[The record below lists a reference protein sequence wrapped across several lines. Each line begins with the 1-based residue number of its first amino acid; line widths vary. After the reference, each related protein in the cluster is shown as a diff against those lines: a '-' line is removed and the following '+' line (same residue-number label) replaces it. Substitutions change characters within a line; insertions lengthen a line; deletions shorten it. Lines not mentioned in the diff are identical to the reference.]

1 MKSSFPVIGI
11 GASAGGLEPLEVFF
25 EQAALDTEFAYVII
39 QHLAPNHKSLM
50 DDLLARHTSLPIHII
65 QDGMKIRP
73 AHIYLNPPKSF
84 VEISNGKFALSEKAD
99 RKLSFPIS
107 SFFQSLS
114 AELQENAFAIV
125 LSGTGSDGSDGIKF
139 IKEKGGFVLVQD
151 PDEAKFNGMPNNA
164 INTGAVDKVC
174 SIEHMHQEIDIFFKN
189 KEHLEQNQ
197 QSVGSTK
204 EIITKILKRTQLLI
218 DVDFT
223 GYKHTTVS
231 RRIGRRMSLLN
242 FITMED
248 YYHHLANN
256 VAEANF
262 LAKELL
268 IGVTRFFRD
277 EEAFETLKH
286 KVIPQ
291 LVEQN
296 KDSKT
301 IRVWVPAC
309 STGEEAYTIAILL
322 KDHLRKN
329 KLQFDVNIFATD
341 LDREAIKFAGN
352 RVFTDSI
359 SAEVPPEYFSTYFTA
374 QRSGYSIAKEIREMI
389 VFSTHNIIQDAPFNK
404 IDLISCRNF
413 LIYLNESIQQKLFSL
428 FQYSLKSGAFLFLG
442 SSETMGN
449 ADDEF
454 VEVDKK
460 HKIFSNK
467 ENKKF
472 IQRPKLGLS
481 RNRVENNL
489 DIRLANFP
497 NSQSKHKV
505 LTEIQQTLI
514 QEYVPD
520 SMIID
525 SQFNLLHT
533 TGNTNRWL
541 SLPSGELN
549 ANVFR
554 MMPESLAMP
563 IEVIAGKVL
572 HDAKPVTLT
581 DIPIPPQLIPFYG
594 NEELLQ
600 IHIRSKK
607 IDHNVNYLFLT
618 FESKTAVKQEEAFEK
633 INVREASNDRIQIL
647 ERDLRVNRETL
658 QTAIEELESSNEEL
672 QAANEELQSS
682 NEELESVNEEL
693 YTVNSEYQEK
703 NTELAHA
710 NDDLNNLI
718 QSTEIAILFLD
729 SQLNIRRYTP
739 AIKKIMDLKPYDIG
753 RNLSH
758 FRAKVQVENFLEH
771 VESVLDKLIPYE
783 TSVRDAKGK
792 EYLLKISPFRTNQ
805 NAIDGVVLVFVDLT
819 QSSNLRKEIQ
829 LSDNALSDLKSK
841 HADQTEILELISENM
856 NDMVLIIDQK
866 GNIEYCTPSAATL
879 TGYSYEKLLQMNLF
893 NKIPNEIQVEK
904 LKNAITGFLKNQQSG
919 LIEFELERNNGINR
933 WFEASLKPINKSKSG
948 DYKILMTVRDVQER
962 WLREQEY
969 KRNSL
974 IAEQTSSA
982 VIITDRD
989 GRISFTNKAF
999 EKMTGYM
1006 EEEVLGK
1013 KPGDFLQ
1020 GEQSDPDIK
1029 KIMSESIKNEK
1040 PFDVNIINYNRQGHK
1055 YIINIKA
1062 EPLFDERDNFMGF
1075 FAIQNDISRDQEQ
1088 IEQIHNLNLKISIQ
1102 NEKLAEANTAL
1113 EEFAYIASHDL
1124 KTPVRNIKGLLQLIE
1139 KKGDSLTAEKREQY
1153 FKVVIT
1159 SAAELNV
1166 MIDNLLVYSR
1176 TGKEQEIKQIIDVR
1190 TIMEEVVQQFDHDRI
1205 ELGSKI
1211 ELDFNVNQIPIYPIL
1226 FKRLLTNLIGNAIK
1240 YRGSDP
1246 PEIKISCFQENEM
1259 IRFHIKDNGI
1269 GIPADQHENI
1279 FKIFK
1284 TLGQYADS
1292 NGIGLSVCKKIVEL
1306 HGGEIG
1312 LQSIPGQGSTF
1323 HFTISKNN
1331 STYG

>member
-1 MKSSFPVIGI
+1 MKISFSVIGI

-25 EQAALDTEFAYVII
+25 EKVALDTEFAYVII

-65 QDGMKIRP
+65 QEGMELEP
-73 AHIYLNPPKSF
+73 GHIYLNPPKSF
-84 VEISNGKFALSEKAD
+84 VEISNAKFVLLEKAD

-107 SFFQSLS
+107 TFFQSLS
-114 AELQENAFAIV
+114 AELQENACAIV

-174 SIEHMHQEIDIFFKN
+174 SIEMMHQEIDIFFKN

-204 EIITKILKRTQLLI
+204 DIITKILKRTQQLI

-223 GYKHTTVS
+223 GYKYTTVS

-242 FITMED
+242 FNMMED
-248 YYHHLANN
+248 YYHHLSNN
-256 VAEANF
+256 IAEANF

-277 EEAFETLKH
+277 EEAFENLKN

-296 KDSKT
+296 LGSKT

-352 RVFTDSI
+352 RIFTDSI
-359 SAEVPPEYFSTYFTA
+359 SAEVPPEYFSNYFTA
-374 QRSGYSIAKEIREMI
+374 QRSGYAIAKEIREMI
-389 VFSTHNIIQDAPFNK
+389 VFSSHNLIQDAPFNK

-413 LIYLNESIQQKLFSL
+413 LIYLNEPVQQKLFNL
-428 FQYSLKSGAFLFLG
+428 FQYSLKTGAFLFLG
-442 SSETMGN
+442 SSETLGIAN
-449 ADDEF
+449 DEF
-454 VEVDKK
+454 IEVDKK
-460 HKIFSNK
+460 YKIFSNK

-472 IQRPKLGLS
+472 VQRPKLGVN
-481 RNRVENNL
+481 RNRLDNNF
-489 DIRLANFP
+489 DIQLVNFP

-505 LTEIQQTLI
+505 LTEIQQSLI

-541 SLPSGELN
+541 SLPSGEVS
-549 ANVFR
+549 ANVFS
-554 MMPESLAMP
+554 MMPESLAIP
-563 IEVIAGKVL
+563 IEVVASKVL

-581 DIPIPPQLIPFYG
+581 GIKIPPQLIPFYG

-600 IHIRSKK
+600 INIRSKK
-607 IDHNVNYLFLT
+607 IDHDVHYLFLT
-618 FESKTAVKQEEAFEK
+618 FESKTADKQEEAIEK
-633 INVREASNDRIQIL
+633 INVNEASNSRIHIL
-647 ERDLRVNRETL
+647 ERELRANRETL

-703 NTELAHA
+703 NTELAYT
-710 NDDLNNLI
+710 NDDLSNLI

-739 AIKKIMDLKPYDIG
+739 SIKKIMELMPHDIG

-758 FRAKVQVENFLEH
+758 FRSKVQLDNFLEH
-771 VESVLDKLIPYE
+771 VETVLEKLIPYE
-783 TSVRDAKGK
+783 TSVKDLKGK
-792 EYLLKISPFRTNQ
+792 EYLLKVSPFRTSQ
-805 NAIDGVVLVFVDLT
+805 NEIRGVVLVFVDLT
-819 QSSNLRKEIQ
+819 QSNKLQKEIQ

-841 HADQTEILELISENM
+841 HADQTEILGIISENM

-866 GNIEYCTPSAATL
+866 GNIEYCTPSATAL
-879 TGYSYEKLLQMNLF
+879 TGYSYEQLLQLNLF
-893 NKIPNEIQVEK
+893 NKITNEKQLEK
-904 LKNAITGFLKNQQSG
+904 LKNAITGFLNNQHSG
-919 LIEFELERNNGINR
+919 LIEFELQRNNDINR
-933 WFEASLKPINKSKSG
+933 WFEASLKPINNSASG
-948 DYKILMTVRDVQER
+948 NYRILMTVRDVQER
-962 WLREQEY
+962 WLREEEY

-982 VIITDRD
+982 ILITDIE
-989 GRISFTNKAF
+989 GRICFTNKAF
-999 EKMTGYM
+999 EKMSGYL

-1013 KPGDFLQ
+1013 RPGDFLQ
-1020 GEQSDPDIK
+1020 GEESDPEIK

-1040 PFDVNIINYNRQGHK
+1040 PFDVDIINYTKQGHK
-1055 YIINIKA
+1055 YIINVKA
-1062 EPLFDERDNFMGF
+1062 EPLYNDRNHFMGF
-1075 FAIQNDISRDQEQ
+1075 FSIQNDISKDQGQLEQ
-1088 IEQIHNLNLKISIQ
+1088 IQNLNLKISIQ

-1124 KTPVRNIKGLLQLIE
+1124 KTPVRNIKGLLELIE
-1139 KKGDSLTAEKREQY
+1139 NKGDSLSDIKRAEY
-1153 FKVVIT
+1153 FNIVIT

-1166 MIDNLLVYSR
+1166 MIDNLLAYSR
-1176 TGKEQEIKQIIDVR
+1176 TGKEQETKQILDTR
-1190 TIMEEVVQQFDHDRI
+1190 TIIEEVIQQFDHDRI
-1205 ELGSKI
+1205 GLGGKI
-1211 ELDFNVNQIPIYPIL
+1211 ELDLNVNQIHVYPIL

-1240 YRGSDP
+1240 YRGSNP

-1259 IRFHIKDNGI
+1259 ITFHIKDNGI
-1269 GIPADQHENI
+1269 GIPADYHESI

-1284 TLGQYADS
+1284 KLGQNADS

-1323 HFTISKNN
+1323 HFTILKNKLK
-1331 STYG
+1331 